1 MSKFSGMNVRSL
13 ITELYA
19 RALSKDC
26 QYYIKSVEITDG
38 GSYLNIGDNR
48 LKLEDFSN
56 NQDLGALNPLISY
69 MGFKAEELDGI
80 IANLHIQL
88 GNSIIDLLNGTIQ
101 IVVGD

>member
-19 RALSKDC
+19 RALTKDC

-56 NQDLGALNPLISY
+56 QDLGALNTLISY

-101 IVVGD
+101 IVVDD